1 MASVTAQATCLRVPP
16 LGNRPLE
23 PTKRKEDL
31 QMAKTKDRISEV
43 KPYVERAVKDED
55 LRDNVLAA
63 FSAAREVYNDILGD
77 RGMTGIASRVA
88 TDKDVQDNLKK
99 AVEELREA
107 ANRIQGKEEHKS
119 RNAMLLLAGITLG
132 ILFNPMTGPATRQWV
147 KEKVLGPSDDFTY
160 GGDSGSSG
168 SPT

>member
-1 MASVTAQATCLRVPP
+1 
-16 LGNRPLE
+16 
-23 PTKRKEDL
+23 
-31 QMAKTKDRISEV
+31 MAKTKDRISEV

-63 FSAAREVYNDILGD
+63 FSAAREVYNDIIGD

-107 ANRIQGKEEHKS
+107 ANRIQGKEEH
-119 RNAMLLLAGITLG
+119 RNRNTMLLLAGITLG

-168 SPT
+168 PST